1 MLKNYL
7 KIAVRNIQK
16 RKMHSLINVLGLA
29 VALTVFTLIML
40 WIQDELNYDRYNVNA
55 DRIYRIDTFIKQ
67 DIGNNI
73 DMAMTAPPLAPA
85 LKQLPEVEDVVR
97 LQGPV
102 RNSVVK
108 FGTKIFNEDNYF
120 FADESL
126 FRIFTFPFIEG
137 DSSSALRN
145 PYSIVLTESIAKKY
159 FGNVDAAGKI
169 ISVNQHDYLI
179 TGVIKDI
186 PAESHIHFDF
196 IASLPT
202 LESRDRYYN
211 SNWGGVSLYTYVLL
225 NKNASV
231 KNFED
236 KLPGIIKHYMGN
248 ELTNYWSFNAQKLT
262 DIHLHSHRLL
272 EIEPNGNPSSIYIF
286 STAGFL
292 ILLIAIINFITL
304 TTAKFTDRLK
314 EIGVRKVMGAG
325 RKELIIQFAYENILI
340 VLTGFLAAV
349 SITELI
355 MPSFNSLVHKSITFS
370 FNSSV
375 LILAS
380 GLFITAIAAAY
391 PAFIFSS
398 FNPVHVIN
406 SGKILYRG
414 GISFR
419 KGLVIIQF
427 STAIAL
433 IMCSFIIKEQLH
445 FILNKNLGIDINN
458 TVLVPLRHQE
468 LRNKYQVIKNSF
480 LQIKGVKDVSASSS
494 NPADMNMINTLS
506 YRDKPVLQI
515 KNLAVDYNFI
525 KTMGLKLLSGRNFSL
540 QIPSDTTE
548 AIIINKAA
556 AEKLKA
562 LKLIDN
568 NIEFQLGYPQ
578 RSAVKIIGVVNNYN
592 YRPLY
597 YQIEPVVF
605 YIHPSEYRFIEIK
618 VSSQNI
624 SGTIDQLKQRWEQTV
639 PNYPFD
645 FSFLDKSLMKEY
657 SADITMGR
665 LFDTFSVLAVF
676 IACMGLFGLASYT
689 AEKRTKEIGIRKVL
703 GSSTKDIVILLS
715 KDFFVLVLI
724 SGVIAVPAAYYF
736 IHRWL
741 EQFAYKIKIN
751 PVVFV
756 VSIIAVLLIAIA
768 ATGCHAIKAAT
779 ANPVKSL
786 RYE

>member
-1 MLKNYL
+1 MFKSYF

-16 RKMHSLINVLGLA
+16 RKLHSLINVLGLA

-40 WIQDELNYDRYNVNA
+40 WIQDELNYDRFNVNA
-55 DRIYRIDTFIKQ
+55 GRIYRINTFIKQ

-126 FRIFTFPFIEG
+126 FRIFTFPFIKG

-159 FGNVDAAGKI
+159 FGDADAAGKI

-186 PAESHIHFDF
+186 PSESHIHFDF

-202 LESRDRYYN
+202 LESRDRNFN

-248 ELTNYWSFNAQKLT
+248 ELTNYWALNAQKLT

-292 ILLIAIINFITL
+292 ILLIAIINFISL
-304 TTAKFTDRLK
+304 TTAKLTDRLK

-325 RKELIIQFAYENILI
+325 RKELVIQFIYENILI
-340 VLTGFLAAV
+340 VLTGFIAAV

-406 SGKILYRG
+406 SGRILNRG

-419 KGLVIIQF
+419 KGLVIVQF
-427 STAIAL
+427 SIAIAL

-445 FILNKNLGIDINN
+445 FILNKDLGIDINN

-480 LQIKGVKDVSASSS
+480 LQIKDVKDVSASSS

-506 YRDKPVLQI
+506 YRDKPVFQI

-548 AIIINKAA
+548 AIIVNKAA

-568 NIEFQLGYPQ
+568 NVEFQLGYPQ

-618 VSSQNI
+618 ISSHNI

-645 FSFLDKSLMKEY
+645 FSFLDKSLMK
-657 SADITMGR
+657 
-665 LFDTFSVLAVF
+665 
-676 IACMGLFGLASYT
+676 
-689 AEKRTKEIGIRKVL
+689 
-703 GSSTKDIVILLS
+703 
-715 KDFFVLVLI
+715 
-724 SGVIAVPAAYYF
+724 
-736 IHRWL
+736 
-741 EQFAYKIKIN
+741 
-751 PVVFV
+751 
-756 VSIIAVLLIAIA
+756 
-768 ATGCHAIKAAT
+768 
-779 ANPVKSL
+779 
-786 RYE
+786 